1 MFTKPSEPSYKEVLI
16 NKAPLQTYNSFA
28 DGAGL
33 VDIANVTIRKKP
45 KNKSSNRKKDMGVVE
60 GGLATYP
67 IMVSSNPVS
76 VPSPSGQL
84 RALNPDMRVP

>member
-1 MFTKPSEPSYKEVLI
+1 M
-16 NKAPLQTYNSFA
+16 
-28 DGAGL
+28 
-33 VDIANVTIRKKP
+33 DIANVTIRKTP
-45 KNKSSNRKKDMGVVE
+45 KNKSSNKKKDMGVVE

-76 VPSPSGQL
+76 VPSPSGKL